1 MYSYQREK
9 LHTPAP
15 VKTTMF
21 FDPLRSSTTS
31 SRVLKW
37 SSFCLGEGSVRMS
50 MIIFHKVVLSRLGGL
65 NEENIIENNKDH
77 STRDNEGHLT
87 SHLKQSV
94 IKKTCKIAERKPQD
108 QISSSCLLPPAQWYS
123 FSISTI
129 YVDSPHTCIKTTEMP
144 INS

>member
-1 MYSYQREK
+1 
-9 LHTPAP
+9 
-15 VKTTMF
+15 MF

-77 STRDNEGHLT
+77 
-87 SHLKQSV
+87 
-94 IKKTCKIAERKPQD
+94 
-108 QISSSCLLPPAQWYS
+108 
-123 FSISTI
+123 
-129 YVDSPHTCIKTTEMP
+129 
-144 INS
+144 

>member
-1 MYSYQREK
+1 
-9 LHTPAP
+9 
-15 VKTTMF
+15 MF

-77 STRDNEGHLT
+77 STRDNEGHFIFNSIFLT
-87 SHLKQSV
+87 NFVLQVYRAVSDQSPQIVCYKKKLAKQLRENHKAKSHHLASYYQHSG
-94 IKKTCKIAERKPQD
+94 IHFPSL
-108 QISSSCLLPPAQWYS
+108 ISMLIHHIP
-123 FSISTI
+123 
-129 YVDSPHTCIKTTEMP
+129 V
-144 INS
+144 